1 MARRRSP
8 TLMPPTLPISFAARR
23 RVVLLGFSD
32 FERQA
37 LWSFFRLAGKRFG
50 GGVAAQYRAGRDIER
65 ADFIIADAD
74 HDASVRTLVES
85 GRARDTVF
93 IGSRRPDGA
102 GAWLARPIVP
112 TRLLR
117 ELDALA
123 ALREMLA
130 VDGDGDANVVSP
142 AGAATTPVD
151 IELAP
156 GNARPRRALL
166 AESEP
171 GALATVQAR
180 LQALGYAIETAASG
194 EEALAAVEAQQPGIV
209 FIDAAIGSAGALDG
223 FEVCQRLRR
232 QPPRSAPVVVIVGG
246 RGGEG
251 DRVRASLA
259 GSDAYLPLPL
269 QHDSLD
275 AALHYLGPALSGAEA
290 LSGDGRR

>member
-1 MARRRSP
+1 
-8 TLMPPTLPISFAARR
+8 MPPIPPISFAARR
-23 RVVLLGFSD
+23 RVALLGFSD
-32 FERQA
+32 FEREA

-74 HDASVRTLVES
+74 HAAAVRTIVES

-130 VDGDGDANVVSP
+130 ADADAGAVPP
-142 AGAATTPVD
+142 AGAATAPVD

-156 GNARPRRALL
+156 GTTRPRRALL
-166 AESEP
+166 AESAP
-171 GALATVQAR
+171 GARATVQAR
-180 LQALGYAIETAASG
+180 LRALGYAIETAVSG
-194 EEALAAVEAQQPGIV
+194 EAALAAIEAQPPGIV

-223 FEVCQRLRR
+223 FEVCQHLRR
-232 QPPRSAPVVVIVGG
+232 RPPHPAPVVVIVGG
-246 RGGEG
+246 GGGEG

-275 AALHYLGPALSGAEA
+275 AALQYLGPVLRGTELPADGERRQGA
-290 LSGDGRR
+290 